1 MFKEYAVRSDEGPMP
16 TNDSYNDVMQLAN
29 NMKEVCQ
36 ENAEWI
42 STVLLQWQSFEESKA
57 KLTTW
62 MDSLTKNLL
71 SPLRELPEV
80 SIDAVL
86 LKVMKLRELD
96 KKLNDKQSSRD
107 ALVYEGE
114 QVLTA
119 TGMFLNGADF
129 FVFSTFPFP

>member
-1 MFKEYAVRSDEGPMP
+1 MVKEYAVQSDEGPL
-16 TNDSYNDVMQLAN
+16 TGNDSFNDVMQLAN

-62 MDSLTKNLL
+62 MDTLTQNLL

-80 SIDAVL
+80 SIDNVL

-119 TGMFLNGADF
+119 TGMYPARADCH
-129 FVFSTFPFP
+129 

>member
-1 MFKEYAVRSDEGPMP
+1 MVKEYAVQSDEGPL
-16 TNDSYNDVMQLAN
+16 TGNDSFNDVMQLAN

-62 MDSLTKNLL
+62 MDTLTQNLL

-80 SIDAVL
+80 SIDNVL

-119 TGMFLNGADF
+119 TGMCPARADCH
-129 FVFSTFPFP
+129 